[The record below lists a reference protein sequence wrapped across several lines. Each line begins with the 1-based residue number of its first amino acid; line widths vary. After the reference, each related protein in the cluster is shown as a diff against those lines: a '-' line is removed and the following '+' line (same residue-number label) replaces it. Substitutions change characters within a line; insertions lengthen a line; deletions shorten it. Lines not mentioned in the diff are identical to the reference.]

1 MRAAAEDIT
10 FSCETLR
17 PQQFQEF
24 QPIGGVK
31 AIFEPT
37 FRVNSARASP
47 FALRAMKT
55 PSRCG
60 R

>member
-24 QPIGGVK
+24 QPMGGVRPIR
-31 AIFEPT
+31 APT
-37 FRVNSARASP
+37 FKVNSARVSP
-47 FALRAMKT
+47 FAFFATSTR
-55 PSRCG
+55 G
-60 R
+60 